1 MWRCLGSNS
10 LISVFTSP
18 LNIFP
23 FNRLYIFCFVSAHLI
38 DGVNIKGYFA
48 WSLMDNF
55 EWAEGYREKFGLYE
69 VNFDDP
75 ERPRTPRESAKT
87 FAGII
92 KNNGFTVSQDKSKTE
107 L

>member
-1 MWRCLGSNS
+1 MN
-10 LISVFTSP
+10 V
-18 LNIFP
+18 
-23 FNRLYIFCFVSAHLI
+23 
-38 DGVNIKGYFA
+38 KGYFA

-55 EWAEGYREKFGLYE
+55 KWAEGYHEKFGLFE

-87 FAGII
+87 FAEII
-92 KNNGFTVSQDKSKTE
+92 KNNGFTVSQDNVKTE